1 MQSVRRRRIDAPA
14 RAAAHHLG
22 RRRYACASSSTPAR
36 RRGCSSSVRQRRR
49 PASRPGK
56 GSRAR
61 EWQRPPGGNQAP
73 VSAQIGNSAGPVAPG
88 GGGRGQRGGPPPS
101 SSLTEG
107 GSLKVVTTGFRA
119 GYLRKNGVPYSEAA
133 TITEYFH
140 RLPDA
145 PNGDVWLHVLTIVED
160 PRYLNERVPHE
171 HALQA
176 RSERQQVEP
185 HGVPDGPAAAARRNA
200 PERSAA
206 VAFALISV
214 TTDALFSLQG
224 KTALVTGAS
233 YGLGV
238 TFAETLAGAG
248 ANLVLAARSLDKV
261 QAVAERLRSA
271 GHKALALKC
280 DVGNPDDVAAM
291 VAAGWQHF
299 GRIDVL
305 VNNAGVAA
313 EATIMPERIP
323 HELFE
328 QTMRVNVFGTWY
340 CCQAIGARQLADGK
354 GGSIVNIASIAG
366 MVGVADFP
374 TAYQTSKAAVINLT
388 RNLAASW
395 ADRGIR
401 VNAIA
406 PGWFPSEMT
415 GPVFGIPDYHRWV
428 SEAAPQGRVGEPAE
442 LAGPL
447 LLLASNAGSFMTG
460 HVLVVDGGLSATGAG
475 GRMPQSVSDLF
486 AAHAPNG
493 LGTRIDAAE

>member
-1 MQSVRRRRIDAPA
+1 MTADS
-14 RAAAHHLG
+14 
-22 RRRYACASSSTPAR
+22 
-36 RRGCSSSVRQRRR
+36 
-49 PASRPGK
+49 
-56 GSRAR
+56 
-61 EWQRPPGGNQAP
+61 
-73 VSAQIGNSAGPVAPG
+73 
-88 GGGRGQRGGPPPS
+88 
-101 SSLTEG
+101 
-107 GSLKVVTTGFRA
+107 
-119 GYLRKNGVPYSEAA
+119 
-133 TITEYFH
+133 
-140 RLPDA
+140 
-145 PNGDVWLHVLTIVED
+145 
-160 PRYLNERVPHE
+160 
-171 HALQA
+171 
-176 RSERQQVEP
+176 
-185 HGVPDGPAAAARRNA
+185 
-200 PERSAA
+200 
-206 VAFALISV
+206 
-214 TTDALFSLQG
+214 LFSLKG

-233 YGLGV
+233 HGLGV

-248 ANLVLAARSLDKV
+248 ANLVLAARSLDKLEV
-261 QAVAERLRSA
+261 FADRLRAA

-280 DVGNPDDVAAM
+280 DVGNPEEVAAM

-313 EATIMPERIP
+313 ESMAVPERIP
-323 HELFE
+323 PELFE
-328 QTMRVNVFGTWY
+328 QTMRVNVLGTWY
-340 CCQAIGARQLADGK
+340 CCQAIAARQLADGK
-354 GGSIVNIASIAG
+354 GGSIVNLASIAG
-366 MVGVADFP
+366 MAGVADFP

-415 GPVFGIPDYHRWV
+415 GAILGIPDFRRWV
-428 SEAAPQGRVGEPAE
+428 SEAAPQGRVGDPAE

-493 LGTRIDAAE
+493 LGTHIKPA

>member
-1 MQSVRRRRIDAPA
+1 M
-14 RAAAHHLG
+14 
-22 RRRYACASSSTPAR
+22 
-36 RRGCSSSVRQRRR
+36 
-49 PASRPGK
+49 
-56 GSRAR
+56 
-61 EWQRPPGGNQAP
+61 
-73 VSAQIGNSAGPVAPG
+73 
-88 GGGRGQRGGPPPS
+88 
-101 SSLTEG
+101 
-107 GSLKVVTTGFRA
+107 
-119 GYLRKNGVPYSEAA
+119 
-133 TITEYFH
+133 
-140 RLPDA
+140 
-145 PNGDVWLHVLTIVED
+145 
-160 PRYLNERVPHE
+160 
-171 HALQA
+171 
-176 RSERQQVEP
+176 
-185 HGVPDGPAAAARRNA
+185 NA
-200 PERSAA
+200 DS
-206 VAFALISV
+206 
-214 TTDALFSLQG
+214 LFSLQG

-248 ANLVLAARSLDKV
+248 ANVVLAARSLDKL
-261 QAVAERLRSA
+261 QAFADRLTAA

-280 DVGNPDDVAAM
+280 DVESPDDVAAM
-291 VAAGWQHF
+291 VAAAWQHF

-305 VNNAGVAA
+305 VNNAGVVA
-313 EATIMPERIP
+313 EATITPERIP

-328 QTMRVNVFGTWY
+328 QTMRVNVLGTWY
-340 CCQAIGARQLADGK
+340 CCREIAARQLADGK

-366 MVGVADFP
+366 MMGVADFP

-415 GPVFGIPDYHRWV
+415 GPVFGIPEYRRWV
-428 SEAAPQGRVGEPAE
+428 SEAAPLGRVGDPAE

-493 LGTRIDAAE
+493 LGTHINAVE